1 MEKLK
6 RIFKTI
12 RKDFHDFVPP
22 LTVKVDQE
30 HHYEVWAIN
39 EGVANLFGKIVLH
52 STYVELTFYSTIDID
67 QELELFQ
74 IRLFKYSDHPCVRNI
89 NRLTP
94 C

>member
-52 STYVELTFYSTIDID
+52 STYVELSFY
-67 QELELFQ
+67 
-74 IRLFKYSDHPCVRNI
+74 
-89 NRLTP
+89 
-94 C
+94 